1 MSKTISLRLI
11 TAVLCAV
18 SLSIWGCGSES
29 DVSSLVDLQ
38 APAMVQQI
46 IATPADQR
54 VRLSWSTN
62 SENDLVGYNIYR
74 SSSSSSGF
82 ELVGSTGVSQA
93 PYFQDEGPDVN
104 GDNLPDGLVNNMRY
118 YYKITAFDLQ
128 GRESSLD
135 IASVVSAVPGDLPDG
150 QDNLEV
156 ENVRAYGG
164 PGIAHITWQLNLNSQ
179 VYGYKIYRNE
189 LGSNNGFMPIAIV
202 PQNINNFSDSGLTL
216 ESEFVYR
223 VAPVT
228 SELAE
233 GRQTESRAI
242 RSMSGDGTI
251 PKPPGHDGVNGPFVI
266 LSSGSNGVS
275 MQWGRPTENTDG
287 SLIPGSGGTNDLVSG
302 GFVIFRGTS
311 LYGSFRPVGILEN
324 IGTEITY
331 SYTDPYGTT
340 AHYYYIQ
347 AFDNS
352 GNLSSN
358 SAVAAADLT
367 VQVPKMIQDVD
378 AFASVTEGAIKVTWT
393 LESTANSGYRI
404 YRSED
409 RDYGYQPLS
418 GVMPA
423 TLNWYTDAASGLS
436 LGKTYWY
443 KVAGVSTTSGGE
455 MLEGSA
461 STAAP
466 ATPGPSDGVFY
477 LEAEDATII
486 QYSNAADWASLSRQA
501 FPDPFHGRAALYM
514 YPSDTAVPGNCFA
527 TLQWSMEIDASGPGG
542 SVHTY
547 DVYMSVVRN
556 SSAGIYDLYIQE
568 PVAGTSVISRNGFDF
583 YRSNFGYPPQNELIY
598 LGQLNFVDA
607 DFVGGSPTNETI
619 NCRVGYQGANA
630 GVAAGNGE
638 LFFDGL
644 VLVRK

>member
-1 MSKTISLRLI
+1 MRKTISFRLI
-11 TAVLCAV
+11 TALLCFV
-18 SLSIWGCGSES
+18 TITIWGCGADS
-29 DVSSLVDLQ
+29 DVTSLIDLQ
-38 APAMVQQI
+38 APGTVTQV

-54 VRLSWSTN
+54 VRLAWSTN
-62 SENDLVGYNIYR
+62 SEDDLVGYNVYR
-74 SSSSSSGF
+74 SSSSSTGF
-82 ELVGSTGVSQA
+82 ELVGSTGVSQS

-118 YYKITAFDLQ
+118 FYKITAFDRQ
-128 GRESSLD
+128 GRESSPDL
-135 IASVVSAVPGDLPDG
+135 ASVSSAVPGDLPAG

-156 ENVRAYGG
+156 QNVRVYGG
-164 PGIAHITWQLNLNSQ
+164 AGITHITWDLNLNSQ

-189 LGSNNGFMPIAIV
+189 LGSSNSFKSIAIV
-202 PQNINNFSDSGLTL
+202 PQNTNSFSDSGLTL

-223 VAPVT
+223 VAPIT
-228 SELAE
+228 SDLAE
-233 GRQTESRAI
+233 GRQTESRAV
-242 RSMSGDGTI
+242 RSMYGDGTT
-251 PKPPGHDGVNGPFVI
+251 PKPPGHDVVNSPFII
-266 LSSGSNGVS
+266 LSAGSGGVS

-302 GFVIFRGTS
+302 GFVIYRGTS

-331 SYTDPYGTT
+331 SYTDAYGTT
-340 AHYYYIQ
+340 ADYYYVK

-352 GNLSSN
+352 GNLSAV
-358 SAVAAADLT
+358 SAVIAADLT
-367 VQVPKMIQDVD
+367 VQVPKMIQEVD

-393 LESTANSGYRI
+393 LEPSATSGYRV

-409 RDYGYQPLS
+409 RDFGYQPLS
-418 GVMPA
+418 GVMPS
-423 TLNWYTDAASGLS
+423 TLNWYTDAGSGLS

-443 KVAGVSTTSGGE
+443 KVSGVSTTLGGE
-455 MLEGSA
+455 MLEGSP
-461 STAAP
+461 STASP

-477 LEAEDATII
+477 LEAEDATIV
-486 QYSNAADWASLSRQA
+486 QYSNATDWQSLSRQA
-501 FPDPFHGRAALYM
+501 FPDPFHGRGALYM
-514 YPSDTAVPGNCFA
+514 YPSDTAVPATAFA

-556 SSAGIYDLYIQE
+556 SSAGIFDLFIQE
-568 PVAGTSVISRNGFDF
+568 PVAGTSVVSRNGFDF
-583 YRSNFGYPPQNELIY
+583 YRSSFGYPPQNELIF

-619 NCRVGYQGANA
+619 NCRVGYQGANP
-630 GVAAGNGE
+630 GISAGNGE

>member
-1 MSKTISLRLI
+1 MRKTISFRLI
-11 TAVLCAV
+11 TVLLCFV
-18 SLSIWGCGSES
+18 TITIWGCGGVN
-29 DVSSLVDLQ
+29 DVTSLIDLQ
-38 APAMVQQI
+38 APATVKQI

-54 VRLSWSTN
+54 VRLAWSTN
-62 SENDLVGYNIYR
+62 SEDDLVGYNIYR

-82 ELVGSTGVSQA
+82 ELVGSTGISQS

-118 YYKITAFDLQ
+118 FYKITAFDRQ
-128 GRESSLD
+128 GRESSQDL
-135 IASVVSAVPGDLPDG
+135 ASVVSAVPGDLPAG

-156 ENVRAYGG
+156 KNVRVYGG
-164 PGIAHITWQLNLNSQ
+164 PGITEITWDLNLNSQ

-189 LGSNNGFMPIAIV
+189 LGQSSSFVAIAIV
-202 PQNINNFSDSGLTL
+202 PQNTNSFSDSGLTM

-223 VAPVT
+223 VAPIT
-228 SELAE
+228 SDLAE
-233 GRQTESRAI
+233 GRQTESRAV
-242 RSMSGDGTI
+242 RSMYGDSTT
-251 PKPPGHDGVNGPFVI
+251 PKPPGHDAVNSPFTI
-266 LSSGSNGVS
+266 LSAGSGGVS

-287 SLIPGSGGTNDLVSG
+287 SLIPGSGGTNDLVGG
-302 GFVIFRGTS
+302 GFIIYRGTS

-340 AHYYYIQ
+340 SHYYYVK

-352 GNLSSN
+352 GNLSSV
-358 SAVAAADLT
+358 SAVIAANLT
-367 VQVPKMIQDVD
+367 VQVPKMVQDVD
-378 AFASVTEGAIKVTWT
+378 AFASVTEGAIKITWT
-393 LESTANSGYRI
+393 LESSATSGYRI
-404 YRSED
+404 YRSEN

-423 TLNWYTDAASGLS
+423 TLNWYTDAGSGLS
-436 LGKTYWY
+436 LGETYWY
-443 KVAGVSTTSGGE
+443 KVSGVSTTSGGE
-455 MLEGSA
+455 MLEGSP
-461 STAAP
+461 STSAP

-477 LEAEDATII
+477 LEAEDATIV
-486 QYSNAADWASLSRQA
+486 QYSSSTDWQALSRQA
-501 FPDPFHGRAALYM
+501 FPDPFHGRGALYM
-514 YPSDTAVPGNCFA
+514 YPSSTAVPGTAFA
-527 TLQWSMEIDASGPGG
+527 TLQWSMEIDAAGPGG

-556 SSAGIYDLYIQE
+556 SSAGIFDLFIQE

-583 YRSNFGYPPQNELIY
+583 YRSSFGYPPQNELIF

-619 NCRVGYQGANA
+619 NCRVGYQGANPA
-630 GVAAGNGE
+630 VAAGNGE